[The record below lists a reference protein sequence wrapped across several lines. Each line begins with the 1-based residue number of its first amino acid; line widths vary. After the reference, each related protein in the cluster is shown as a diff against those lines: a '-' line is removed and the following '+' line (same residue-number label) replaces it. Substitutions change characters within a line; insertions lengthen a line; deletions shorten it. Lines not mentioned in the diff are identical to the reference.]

1 MLQSRHLSVQRC
13 THMHG
18 VLPQVEMPDGLV
30 VVGDAACSFNPVYG
44 QGMTVA
50 VQGADLLAETISA
63 RLQKSAS
70 LSPTA
75 IRENLKGLS
84 RVRYP
89 SCGAV

>member
-1 MLQSRHLSVQRC
+1 MLQRC
-13 THMHG
+13 THLHV
-18 VLPQVEMPDGLV
+18 VLRQVEMPDGLV
-30 VVGDAACSFNPVYG
+30 VVGDAACSFNPIYG

-50 VQGADLLAETISA
+50 VQGADLLAGTINA

-70 LSPTA
+70 PSPTA

-89 SCGAV
+89 SCRAV